1 MRIAVGLVVTAVVG
15 AAAIYA
21 FSERHS
27 PPLEPSMP
35 FVQTM
40 QVSSLAKSSAG
51 VVAGGEQGHIFYS
64 NDEAKTWQQAS
75 LPTPLRYAQINE
87 ITFADANEGVASAH
101 EGVLMH
107 TTDGGKSW
115 AEIHFNK
122 DDDSAIQS
130 AAKLPD
136 GQWLVV
142 GAFGK
147 AMRTADLG
155 KTWEQIRFE
164 GLNDRHLNKII
175 HSADAQQWMILG
187 EAGTVLKSSDG
198 GNSWNTVVPF
208 YNGSFYGGVHLGG
221 DRWLVYGMRGNA
233 YYTMD
238 GGLTWGK
245 SIVPHNFSLLGHAL
259 DKSGAIYL
267 VGLSGTIIRSSD
279 SGLSFEEVRRGPQSA
294 VLALEALSDGSWL
307 AGTEHGIRHYSA
319 DFKLDSELAAAAAKP
334 QTAQEEQ
341 TGAAE

>member
-27 PPLEPSMP
+27 PPLAPAMP

-40 QVSSLAKSSAG
+40 QVSTLAKSSAG
-51 VVAGGEQGHIFYS
+51 VVAGGEQGHIFYT
-64 NDEAKTWQQAS
+64 NDEAKTWQQAT
-75 LPTPLRYAQINE
+75 LPAPQRYAQINE
-87 ITFADANEGVASAH
+87 ITFADANEGMASAH
-101 EGVLMH
+101 EGVMLH

-115 AEIHFNK
+115 AEVHFDK
-122 DDDSAIQS
+122 EDDSAIQS

-136 GQWLVV
+136 GQWLAV

-175 HSADAQQWMILG
+175 HTEDAQQWMILG
-187 EAGTVLKSSDG
+187 EAGTVLKSSDA
-198 GNSWNTVVPF
+198 GNSWNTIAPF
-208 YNGSFYGGVHLGG
+208 YNGSFYGGLHLGG

-233 YYTMD
+233 FTTAD
-238 GGLTWGK
+238 GGLSWSK
-245 SIVPHNFSLLGHAL
+245 SMVPHNFSLLGHAM
-259 DKSGAIYL
+259 DKAGAIYL
-267 VGLSGTIIRSSD
+267 VGLSGTIIRSND
-279 SGLSFEEVRRGPQSA
+279 GGVSFNEVRRGPQSA
-294 VLALEALSDGSWL
+294 LLALELLSDGSWL
-307 AGTEHGIRHYSA
+307 VGTEHGIRHYSR
-319 DFKLDSELAAAAAKP
+319 DFKLDSETAAAAAKS
-334 QTAQEEQ
+334 QTAEEVQ